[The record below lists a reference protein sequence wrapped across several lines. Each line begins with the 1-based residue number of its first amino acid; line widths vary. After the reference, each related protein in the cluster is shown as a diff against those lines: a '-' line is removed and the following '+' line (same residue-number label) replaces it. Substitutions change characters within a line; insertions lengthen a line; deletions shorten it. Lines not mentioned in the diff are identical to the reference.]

1 MFEKDE
7 SSSTLPRHL
16 AVIMDGNGRWANRKG
31 LPRAIGHKKGLDA
44 AKQLVTSAHNSGIEF
59 LTLFAFSME
68 NARRPKKEIDGLFSL
83 ASEALVSQA
92 KALNDQNLKIK
103 FIGERASIPQSLQ
116 NSFVDIEKL
125 TENNSG
131 MVVTV
136 AFNYSGRWDIMQ
148 AIKKVVLSC
157 SNVDQ
162 LREEDLSNFFQ
173 TAGLPDPDLLIRT
186 GGEKRI
192 SNFML
197 WDLAYT
203 ELFFTDCLWPD
214 FDSRELEVAM
224 DDYRLRE
231 RRFGKTT
238 DQVRAKDVR
247 RV

>member
-1 MFEKDE
+1 MFKRQET
-7 SSSTLPRHL
+7 SNIFPTHL
-16 AVIMDGNGRWANRKG
+16 AVIMDGNGRWAKRKG
-31 LPRAIGHKKGLDA
+31 LPRSIGHKRGLEA
-44 AKQLVTSAHNSGIEF
+44 TKQLVTLVNDYGIEF

-68 NARRPKKEIDGLFSL
+68 NAGRPKKEVDGLFGL
-83 ASEALVSQA
+83 ASQALTDQA
-92 KALNDQNLKIK
+92 NTLNNQNLKIK
-103 FIGERASIPQSLQ
+103 FIGERASIPQALQ

-131 MVVTV
+131 MVVTF
-136 AFNYSGRWDIMQ
+136 AFNYSGRWDILQ
-148 AIKKVVLSC
+148 AIKKVVS
-157 SNVDQ
+157 SAVDADQ
-162 LREEDLSNFFQ
+162 LREEDLSNLFQ

-214 FDSRELEVAM
+214 FDRRELEAAI
-224 DDYRLRE
+224 DDYRSRE

-238 DQVRAKDVR
+238 DQLRTE

>member
-1 MFEKDE
+1 MFKREKT
-7 SSSTLPRHL
+7 SNILPRHL
-16 AVIMDGNGRWANRKG
+16 AVIMDGNGRWAKCKG
-31 LPRAIGHKKGLDA
+31 LPRYLGHKKGLEA
-44 AKQLVTSAHNSGIEF
+44 TKQLVTSANDRGIEF

-68 NARRPKKEIDGLFSL
+68 NAGRPKKEVDGLFGL
-83 ASEALVSQA
+83 ASQALTDQA
-92 KALNDQNLKIK
+92 NTLNNQNLKIK
-103 FIGERASIPQSLQ
+103 FIGERASIPQALQ

-131 MVVTV
+131 MVVTF
-136 AFNYSGRWDIMQ
+136 AFNYSGRWDILQ
-148 AIKKVVLSC
+148 AIKKVVS
-157 SNVDQ
+157 SAVDADQ
-162 LREEDLSNFFQ
+162 LREEDLSNLFQ

-214 FDSRELEVAM
+214 FDRRELEAAI
-224 DDYRLRE
+224 DDYRSRE

-238 DQVRAKDVR
+238 DQLRTE